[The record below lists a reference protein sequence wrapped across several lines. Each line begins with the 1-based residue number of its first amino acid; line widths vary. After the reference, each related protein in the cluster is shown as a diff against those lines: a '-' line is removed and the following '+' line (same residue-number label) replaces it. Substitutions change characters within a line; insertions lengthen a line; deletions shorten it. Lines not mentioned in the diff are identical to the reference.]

1 MVKHYHII
9 LKGNFRYSGFRFH
22 TLMAAHSLSINGMVI
37 ERDGNIIIEAEGN
50 ENELEEFITW
60 CRAGNQTPAPES
72 VEVIEKPLA
81 YYNEFLIL

>member
-1 MVKHYHII
+1 
-9 LKGNFRYSGFRFH
+9 
-22 TLMAAHSLSINGMVI
+22 MVI